1 MKTTSRILSAL
12 ALIALSATAD
22 AQIIEKKSL
31 NLDGAKKAIAAAVD
45 YAKKNNA
52 PGAVIAVVDEGG
64 NLMALERLDG
74 TFAMG
79 ATISVG
85 KARTAVLFKK
95 PTRFFEEL
103 INKGRTAMTAV
114 DGFTPLIGGIPIMVD
129 NQVVGGIGV
138 SGAAS
143 AAQDEEL
150 ALAGANALMG
160 GAAKSETAPAQTTS
174 DKPASPSPATFI
186 DSKNVSA
193 AFAKGMPLLETSG
206 YKVHASRR
214 VEPGQAEIHTLDT
227 DVIYVVEG
235 SATLVTGGRAIDT
248 KEIAPNE
255 IRGSKIEGGQE
266 HHIGKGDVIIIPNG
280 LPHQFTAVSGELH
293 YFVCKPTASSDSRDN
308 GAMSNTPNIEIM
320 KTLFLCIITALLVS
334 NAAFAG
340 AGTLFRDDIG
350 VSNWPF
356 TSSASAKKNPAT
368 KTAIKTPR
376 IKSHE
381 ADRRVTAR

>member
-1 MKTTSRILSAL
+1 MNSKILMAA
-12 ALIALSATAD
+12 ALIGVTTATQ
-22 AQIIEKKSL
+22 AQIIEKESL
-31 NLDGAKKAIAAAVD
+31 NIDGAKKAIAAAVD

-52 PGAVIAVVDEGG
+52 PGGVIAVVDEGG

-160 GAAKSETAPAQTTS
+160 GAAKSENAPATS
-174 DKPASPSPATFI
+174 DKAQSSAAATFI

-193 AFAKGMPLLETSG
+193 AFAKGMPLLETNG

-227 DVIYVVEG
+227 DVIYVVDG
-235 SATLVTGGRAIDT
+235 SATLVTGGKAIDT

-255 IRGSKIEGGQE
+255 FRGSRIEGGQE
-266 HHIGKGDVIIIPNG
+266 HHISKGDAIIIPNG
-280 LPHQFTAVSGELH
+280 LPHQFTAVTGELH
-293 YFVCKPTASSDSRDN
+293 YFVCKPTASSDSR
-308 GAMSNTPNIEIM
+308 
-320 KTLFLCIITALLVS
+320 
-334 NAAFAG
+334 
-340 AGTLFRDDIG
+340 
-350 VSNWPF
+350 
-356 TSSASAKKNPAT
+356 
-368 KTAIKTPR
+368 
-376 IKSHE
+376 
-381 ADRRVTAR
+381 VTAR

>member
-1 MKTTSRILSAL
+1 MNSKILMAAALLGVTT
-12 ALIALSATAD
+12 TTQ
-22 AQIIEKKSL
+22 AQIIEKESL

-52 PGAVIAVVDEGG
+52 PGGVIAVVDEGG

-114 DGFTPLIGGIPIMVD
+114 DGFTPLIGGIPIVVD

-143 AAQDEEL
+143 ADQDEQL
-150 ALAGANALMG
+150 ALAGANALMAD
-160 GAAKSETAPAQTTS
+160 GAKLDSSAPKKVVNSQAAQQ
-174 DKPASPSPATFI
+174 PTFVE
-186 DSKNVSA
+186 SKKVAA
-193 AFAKGMPLLETSG
+193 AFAKGMPLLETAG

-227 DVIYVVEG
+227 DVIYVVDG
-235 SATLVTGGRAIDT
+235 SATLLTGGNVPDAKAIG
-248 KEIAPNE
+248 PNE
-255 IRGSKIEGGQE
+255 IRGSKIEGGEE
-266 HHIGKGDVIIIPNG
+266 HHIGKGDAVIIPNG
-280 LPHQFTAVSGELH
+280 VPHQFTAVTGELH
-293 YFVCKPTASSDSRDN
+293 YFVCKATAASDSQVAVR
-308 GAMSNTPNIEIM
+308 
-320 KTLFLCIITALLVS
+320 
-334 NAAFAG
+334 
-340 AGTLFRDDIG
+340 
-350 VSNWPF
+350 
-356 TSSASAKKNPAT
+356 
-368 KTAIKTPR
+368 
-376 IKSHE
+376 
-381 ADRRVTAR
+381 

>member
-1 MKTTSRILSAL
+1 MKTTSRILSVL

-31 NLDGAKKAIAAAVD
+31 NLDGAKKAIAAAMD
-45 YAKKNNA
+45 YAEKNNA

-79 ATISVG
+79 ATISIG

-150 ALAGANALMG
+150 ALAGANALMRAPPKG
-160 GAAKSETAPAQTTS
+160 PAETPQTPAALWMYS
-174 DKPASPSPATFI
+174 FRF
-186 DSKNVSA
+186 VSRTC
-193 AFAKGMPLLETSG
+193 F
-206 YKVHASRR
+206 SR
-214 VEPGQAEIHTLDT
+214 PGKL
-227 DVIYVVEG
+227 
-235 SATLVTGGRAIDT
+235 
-248 KEIAPNE
+248 
-255 IRGSKIEGGQE
+255 
-266 HHIGKGDVIIIPNG
+266 
-280 LPHQFTAVSGELH
+280 
-293 YFVCKPTASSDSRDN
+293 
-308 GAMSNTPNIEIM
+308 
-320 KTLFLCIITALLVS
+320 
-334 NAAFAG
+334 
-340 AGTLFRDDIG
+340 
-350 VSNWPF
+350 
-356 TSSASAKKNPAT
+356 
-368 KTAIKTPR
+368 
-376 IKSHE
+376 
-381 ADRRVTAR
+381 